1 MGMRRTT
8 LYLPEEVDL
17 ELTRL
22 ARKKGRPKAE
32 LVREALRRY
41 LQEEAQGQVPAWVG
55 LGASQD
61 PSYIDRDEEV
71 LAELLAREGA

>member
-17 ELTRL
+17 VTRL

-32 LVREALRRY
+32 LVREALWRY

>member
-32 LVREALRRY
+32 LVREALWRY
-41 LQEEAQGQVPAWVG
+41 LQEEAQGQVPAWMG

>member
-32 LVREALRRY
+32 LVREALWRY
-41 LQEEAQGQVPAWVG
+41 LQEEAQVPAWVG

>member
-8 LYLPEEVDL
+8 LYLPKEVDPV
-17 ELTRL
+17 TRL
-22 ARKKGRPKAE
+22 ARKKERPKAE
-32 LVREALRRY
+32 LVREALWRY